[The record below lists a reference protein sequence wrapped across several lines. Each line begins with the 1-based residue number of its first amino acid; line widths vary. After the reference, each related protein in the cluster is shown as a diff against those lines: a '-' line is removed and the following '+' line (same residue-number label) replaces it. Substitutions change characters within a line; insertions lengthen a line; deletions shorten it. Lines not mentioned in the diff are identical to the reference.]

1 MGNRI
6 KSANSGKI
14 ESLDD
19 VNMALKDIGLAQ
31 KELDAID
38 AKANAET
45 AKIKEKALK
54 DGESLR
60 TKITESAS
68 KIQSYAEYN
77 KDELFKDAKSIELSF
92 GKIGYRKSTKISVK
106 KTTLD
111 MLKKLLDGRRLELKK
126 AESEEKRNAITV
138 LITKIQSCIRVKEE
152 PNKESLGLMDDA
164 FLKTVGASRKITND
178 FFCEANI
185 EEVNKVLLTQG
196 A

>member
-1 MGNRI
+1 MGTRI
-6 KSANSGKI
+6 KPASNGKI

-38 AKANAET
+38 AKANAEI
-45 AKIKEKALK
+45 AKIKEKAAK

-60 TKITESAS
+60 TKITETAS

-77 KDELFKDAKSIELSF
+77 KDELFKDAKSLELSF

-106 KTTLD
+106 KTTLE
-111 MLKKLLDGRRLELKK
+111 MLKKLLEGRQLELQKV
-126 AESEEKRNAITV
+126 ETEEKRNAITV

-164 FLKTVGASRKITND
+164 FLHSVGASRKITND
-178 FFCEANI
+178 FFCEANT
-185 EEVNKVLLTQG
+185 EEVNKDLLTQG

>member
-1 MGNRI
+1 MGTRI
-6 KSANSGKI
+6 KTANSSKI

-38 AKANAET
+38 AKANAEI

-111 MLKKLLDGRRLELKK
+111 MLKKLLDGRKLEVEK

-185 EEVNKVLLTQG
+185 EEVNKDLLTQG

>member
-1 MGNRI
+1 MGTRY
-6 KSANSGKI
+6 KSSSDTKI
-14 ESLDD
+14 ESLEQ
-19 VNMALKDIGLAQ
+19 VNLALRDIGQAE
-31 KELDAID
+31 KELALID
-38 AKANAET
+38 AKANEEIS
-45 AKIKEKALK
+45 KLKEKALK
-54 DGESLR
+54 EGEENR
-60 TKITESAS
+60 KFITETVA

-77 KDELFKDAKSIELSF
+77 KSELFKDTKSLELAF

-111 MLKKLLDGRRLELKK
+111 MLKKLLDGRKLELEK

-152 PNKESLGLMDDA
+152 PNKESLGLMDNA

-185 EEVNKVLLTQG
+185 EEVNKDLLTQG

>member
-1 MGNRI
+1 MGTRI
-6 KSANSGKI
+6 KTANSGKI

-38 AKANAET
+38 AKANAEI

-111 MLKKLLDGRRLELKK
+111 MLKKLLDGRKLELEK

-152 PNKESLGLMDDA
+152 PNKESHGLMDNA
-164 FLKTVGASRKITND
+164 FLQTVGASRKITND

-185 EEVNKVLLTQG
+185 EEVNKDLLTQG

>member
-1 MGNRI
+1 MGTRI
-6 KSANSGKI
+6 KTANSGKI

-38 AKANAET
+38 AKANAEI

-68 KIQSYAEYN
+68 KIQAYAEYN

-92 GKIGYRKSTKISVK
+92 GKISYRKSTKISVK

-111 MLKKLLDGRRLELKK
+111 MLKKLLDGRKLELEK

-164 FLKTVGASRKITND
+164 FLQTVGASRKITND

-185 EEVNKVLLTQG
+185 EEVNKDLLTQG

>member
-1 MGNRI
+1 MGTRI
-6 KSANSGKI
+6 KTANSGKI

-38 AKANAET
+38 AKANAEI

-111 MLKKLLDGRRLELKK
+111 MLKKLLDGRKLELEK

-152 PNKESLGLMDDA
+152 PNKESLGLMDNA
-164 FLKTVGASRKITND
+164 FLQTVGASRKITND

-185 EEVNKVLLTQG
+185 EEVNKDLLTQG

>member
-1 MGNRI
+1 MGTRI
-6 KSANSGKI
+6 KTANSGKI

-31 KELDAID
+31 KELDAIE
-38 AKANAET
+38 AKANAEI

-111 MLKKLLDGRRLELKK
+111 MLKKLLDGRKLELEK

-152 PNKESLGLMDDA
+152 PNKESLGLMDNA
-164 FLKTVGASRKITND
+164 FLQTVGASRKITND

-185 EEVNKVLLTQG
+185 EEVNKDLLTQG

>member
-1 MGNRI
+1 MGTRI
-6 KSANSGKI
+6 KTANSGKI

-38 AKANAET
+38 AKANAEI

-106 KTTLD
+106 KTTLE
-111 MLKKLLDGRRLELKK
+111 MLKKLLDGRRLELEK

-152 PNKESLGLMDDA
+152 PNKESLGLMDNA
-164 FLKTVGASRKITND
+164 FLQTVGASRKITND

-185 EEVNKVLLTQG
+185 EEVNKDLLTQG

>member
-1 MGNRI
+1 MGTRI
-6 KSANSGKI
+6 KTANSGKI

-38 AKANAET
+38 AKANAEI
-45 AKIKEKALK
+45 AKIKEKTLK

-77 KDELFKDAKSIELSF
+77 KDELFKDAKSLELSF

-106 KTTLD
+106 KTTLE
-111 MLKKLLDGRRLELKK
+111 MLKKLLDGRRLELEK

-185 EEVNKVLLTQG
+185 EEVNKDLLTQG

>member
-1 MGNRI
+1 MGTRI
-6 KSANSGKI
+6 KTANSGKI

-38 AKANAET
+38 AKANAEI

-111 MLKKLLDGRRLELKK
+111 MLKKLLDGRKIELEK

-164 FLKTVGASRKITND
+164 FLQTVGASRKITND

-185 EEVNKVLLTQG
+185 EEVNKDLLTQG

>member
-1 MGNRI
+1 MGTRI
-6 KSANSGKI
+6 KTANSGKI

-38 AKANAET
+38 AKANAEI

-106 KTTLD
+106 KTTLE
-111 MLKKLLDGRRLELKK
+111 MLKKLLDGRKLELEK

-185 EEVNKVLLTQG
+185 EEVNKDLLTQG

>member
-1 MGNRI
+1 MGTRI
-6 KSANSGKI
+6 KTANSGKI

-38 AKANAET
+38 AKANAEI

-106 KTTLD
+106 KTTLE
-111 MLKKLLDGRRLELKK
+111 MLKKLLDGRKLELEK

-152 PNKESLGLMDDA
+152 PNKESLGLMDNA
-164 FLKTVGASRKITND
+164 FLQTVGASRKITND

-185 EEVNKVLLTQG
+185 EEVNKDLLTQG

>member
-1 MGNRI
+1 MGTRI
-6 KSANSGKI
+6 KTANSGKI

-38 AKANAET
+38 AKANVEI

-106 KTTLD
+106 KTTLE
-111 MLKKLLDGRRLELKK
+111 MLKRLLDGRRLELAK

-152 PNKESLGLMDDA
+152 ANKESLGLMDDA

-185 EEVNKVLLTQG
+185 EEVNKDLLTQG

>member
-1 MGNRI
+1 MGTRI
-6 KSANSGKI
+6 KTANSGKI

-38 AKANAET
+38 AKANAEI

-106 KTTLD
+106 KTTLE
-111 MLKKLLDGRRLELKK
+111 MLKKLLDGRKLEVEK

-138 LITKIQSCIRVKEE
+138 LITKIKSCIRVKEE

-185 EEVNKVLLTQG
+185 EEVNKDLLTQG

>member
-1 MGNRI
+1 MGTRI
-6 KSANSGKI
+6 KTANSGKI

-38 AKANAET
+38 AKANAEI
-45 AKIKEKALK
+45 AKIKEKTLK

-106 KTTLD
+106 KTTLE
-111 MLKKLLDGRRLELKK
+111 MLKKLLDGRKLELEK

-164 FLKTVGASRKITND
+164 FLQTVGASRKITND

-185 EEVNKVLLTQG
+185 EEVNKDLLTQG

>member
-1 MGNRI
+1 MGTRI
-6 KSANSGKI
+6 KTANSGKI

-31 KELDAID
+31 KELDAIE
-38 AKANAET
+38 AKANAEI

-111 MLKKLLDGRRLELKK
+111 MLKKLLDGRKLEVEK

-152 PNKESLGLMDDA
+152 PNKESLGLMDNA
-164 FLKTVGASRKITND
+164 FLQTVGASRKITND

-185 EEVNKVLLTQG
+185 EEVNKDLLTQG

>member
-1 MGNRI
+1 MGTRI
-6 KSANSGKI
+6 KTANSGKI

-38 AKANAET
+38 AKANAEI

-111 MLKKLLDGRRLELKK
+111 MLKKLLDGRKLELEK

-152 PNKESLGLMDDA
+152 PNKESLGLMDNA
-164 FLKTVGASRKITND
+164 FLQTVGVSRKITND

-185 EEVNKVLLTQG
+185 EEVNKDLLTQG

>member
-1 MGNRI
+1 MGTRI
-6 KSANSGKI
+6 KTANSGKI

-38 AKANAET
+38 AKANAEI

-106 KTTLD
+106 KTTLE
-111 MLKKLLDGRRLELKK
+111 MLKKLLDGRKLELEK

-164 FLKTVGASRKITND
+164 FLQTVGASRKISND

-185 EEVNKVLLTQG
+185 EEVNKDLLTQG

>member
-1 MGNRI
+1 MGTRI
-6 KSANSGKI
+6 ETANSGKI

-38 AKANAET
+38 AKANAEI

-77 KDELFKDAKSIELSF
+77 KDELFKDAKSLELSF

-106 KTTLD
+106 KTTLE
-111 MLKKLLDGRRLELKK
+111 MLKRLLDGRKTELEK

-152 PNKESLGLMDDA
+152 PDKESPGLMDDA
-164 FLKTVGASRKITND
+164 FLQTVGASRKITND

-185 EEVNKVLLTQG
+185 EEVNKDLLTQG

>member
-1 MGNRI
+1 MGTRI
-6 KSANSGKI
+6 KTANSGKI

-38 AKANAET
+38 AKANAEI

-106 KTTLD
+106 KTTLE
-111 MLKKLLDGRRLELKK
+111 MLKKLLDGRKLELEK

-138 LITKIQSCIRVKEE
+138 LITKIKSCIRVKEE

-185 EEVNKVLLTQG
+185 EEVNKDLLTQG

>member
-1 MGNRI
+1 MGTRI
-6 KSANSGKI
+6 KTANSGKI

-38 AKANAET
+38 AKANAEI

-111 MLKKLLDGRRLELKK
+111 MLKKLLDGRKLELEK

-185 EEVNKVLLTQG
+185 EEVNKDLLTQG

>member
-1 MGNRI
+1 MGTRI
-6 KSANSGKI
+6 KTANSGKI

-38 AKANAET
+38 AKANAEI
-45 AKIKEKALK
+45 ARIKEKALK

-60 TKITESAS
+60 TKITEAAA

-77 KDELFKDAKSIELSF
+77 KDELFKDAKSLELSF

-106 KTTLD
+106 KTTLE
-111 MLKKLLDGRRLELKK
+111 MLKNLLDGRKTELEK

-185 EEVNKVLLTQG
+185 EEVNKDLLTQG

>member
-1 MGNRI
+1 MGTRI
-6 KSANSGKI
+6 KTANSGKI

-38 AKANAET
+38 AKANAEI

-111 MLKKLLDGRRLELKK
+111 MLKKLLDGRKLELEK

-152 PNKESLGLMDDA
+152 LNKESLGLMDNA
-164 FLKTVGASRKITND
+164 FLQTVGASRKITND

-185 EEVNKVLLTQG
+185 EEVNKDLLTQG

>member
-6 KSANSGKI
+6 KPASSGKI

-38 AKANAET
+38 AKANAEI
-45 AKIKEKALK
+45 ARIKEKALK

-77 KDELFKDAKSIELSF
+77 KDELFKDAKSVELSF

-106 KTTLD
+106 KTTLE
-111 MLKKLLDGRRLELKK
+111 MLKKLLEGRQIELQK
-126 AESEEKRNAITV
+126 AETEEKRNAITV

-164 FLKTVGASRKITND
+164 FLYTVGASRKITND
-178 FFCEANI
+178 FFCEANT
-185 EEVNKVLLTQG
+185 EEVNKDLLTQG

>member
-1 MGNRI
+1 MGTRI
-6 KSANSGKI
+6 KTANSGKI

-38 AKANAET
+38 AKANAEI

-77 KDELFKDAKSIELSF
+77 KDELFKDAKSLELSF

-106 KTTLD
+106 KTTLE
-111 MLKKLLDGRRLELKK
+111 MLKRLLDGRKTELEK

-152 PNKESLGLMDDA
+152 PDKESLGLMDDA
-164 FLKTVGASRKITND
+164 FLQTVGASRKITND

-185 EEVNKVLLTQG
+185 EEVNKDLLTQG

>member
-1 MGNRI
+1 MGTRI
-6 KSANSGKI
+6 KTANSGKI

-38 AKANAET
+38 AKANAEI

-111 MLKKLLDGRRLELKK
+111 MLKKLLDGRKLELEK

-164 FLKTVGASRKITND
+164 FLQTVGASRKITND

-185 EEVNKVLLTQG
+185 EEVNKDLLTQG

>member
-1 MGNRI
+1 MGTRI
-6 KSANSGKI
+6 KTANSGKI

-38 AKANAET
+38 AKANAEI

-106 KTTLD
+106 KTTLE
-111 MLKKLLDGRRLELKK
+111 MLKKLLDGRRLELEK

-164 FLKTVGASRKITND
+164 FLQTVGASRKITND

-185 EEVNKVLLTQG
+185 EEVNKDLLTQG

>member
-1 MGNRI
+1 MGTRI
-6 KSANSGKI
+6 KTANSGKI

-38 AKANAET
+38 AKANAEI

-54 DGESLR
+54 DGKSLR

-77 KDELFKDAKSIELSF
+77 KDELFKDAKSIELFF

-111 MLKKLLDGRRLELKK
+111 MLKKLLDGRKLELEK

-185 EEVNKVLLTQG
+185 EEVNKDLLTQG

>member
-1 MGNRI
+1 MGTRI
-6 KSANSGKI
+6 KTANSGKI

-38 AKANAET
+38 AKANAEI

-92 GKIGYRKSTKISVK
+92 GKIGYRKSTKISRKNQK
-106 KTTLD
+106 KF
-111 MLKKLLDGRRLELKK
+111 
-126 AESEEKRNAITV
+126 
-138 LITKIQSCIRVKEE
+138 LI
-152 PNKESLGLMDDA
+152 
-164 FLKTVGASRKITND
+164 
-178 FFCEANI
+178 
-185 EEVNKVLLTQG
+185 
-196 A
+196 